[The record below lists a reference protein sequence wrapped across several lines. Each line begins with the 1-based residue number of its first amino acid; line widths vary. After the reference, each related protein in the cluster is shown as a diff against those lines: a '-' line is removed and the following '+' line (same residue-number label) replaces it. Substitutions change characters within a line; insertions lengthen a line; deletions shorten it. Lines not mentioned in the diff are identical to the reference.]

1 MNRYL
6 EKVAQAISHET
17 KKDAIDTATLGVVG
31 GVEGLGVAKL
41 FSHPRLS
48 HLGSGKKFAIGAGIT
63 LGADYAGLKVAKGL
77 NHLFNK
83 PETGPTG
90 TKQS

>member
-1 MNRYL
+1 MTNKYL
-6 EKVAQAISHET
+6 EKVAKALSTEA

-41 FSHPRLS
+41 FSHPRLAP
-48 HLGSGKKFAIGAGIT
+48 LGAGKKFAIGAGIT

-77 NHLFNK
+77 NNMFNK
-83 PETGPTG
+83 PAA
-90 TKQS
+90 KS